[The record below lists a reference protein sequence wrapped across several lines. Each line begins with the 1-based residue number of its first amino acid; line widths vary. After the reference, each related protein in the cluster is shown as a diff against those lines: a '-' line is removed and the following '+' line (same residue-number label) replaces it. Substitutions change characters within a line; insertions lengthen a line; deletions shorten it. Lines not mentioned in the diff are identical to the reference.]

1 MPRVGASNR
10 QSADEEGRGAMPLVT
25 QFAVPSAPFGMVERP
40 RLRER
45 LGSGLAEP
53 VTLVCA
59 PAGSGKTAL
68 VASVAASLREPVAWV
83 SLEPEDDKPH
93 RLWNTV
99 LEAIE
104 RAGAAPQDSA
114 LAALAAPVPESRD
127 AFMPRLVNALA
138 ALPHPLVL
146 VLDDVHVVRS
156 RECVAQLS
164 FLLLHAPDR
173 LRLVLVAR
181 ADPALPLHVLRVSG
195 RMVEVR
201 AADLA
206 FTPEE
211 TDEVLRAHGV
221 GLTEAQLLVL
231 HARTEGWAAGLR
243 LAALTL
249 QGHDDPDRFLA
260 DFAGD
265 DRVVGD
271 YLLAEVLDRQ
281 PPRLRAF
288 CLRTAVVDRVSGSLA
303 DALTGQGHGADTLV
317 ELERTNGFV
326 IGLDGRREWFRYH
339 RLFGRLL
346 RSRAERELA
355 DEVEEL
361 HARAARWLAEHGAAA
376 EALPHAVAAREWDL
390 ALALLAEHWFE
401 LYVRGDGPALRAL
414 VAELPADRL
423 AADAEASA
431 ALTCAALEDGD
442 RAAAAAHRADAEAAA
457 PSLPEP
463 RRRRYLETMALA
475 RLEAARLD
483 GDFRAALAA
492 ADELLAEAAAQ
503 PGPPDHGRQAVVH
516 AMLGDAAQWSHA
528 LERAAHE
535 LGSAV
540 ALARAEGLDF
550 VAVGALSSLGL
561 LDVMSQGPACDT
573 VHAREAIELAERRG
587 WSGIP
592 QTACAHLALAL
603 AAFSDLCPGEAA
615 EHLARASAA
624 AERVRRRGLD
634 FVIAVLAARLEAEAG
649 SPRDGLRHLDTFEAL
664 HRYGEAPDYERPTL
678 AARRAGLLAASGELE
693 AAEAALADVRGEPWL
708 AVGLTDAKL
717 RLAQGEPA
725 DALAI
730 LEVADT
736 QFESHAGMTV
746 ERAVLEAVARDELDE
761 PQRAVA
767 ALEQALELAEATR
780 HRGPF
785 LEAGRRMDAMLRRQ
799 IRQGTAHRA
808 LVGDLLDRLAD
819 RAPAARNAAP
829 LLEPLSRREEAILR
843 YLPTALS
850 NREIAAELFV
860 TTNTVKTH
868 LRSIYRKLDVARRR
882 DAVDR
887 GRELRLLSSGLGR

>member
-401 LYVRGDGPALRAL
+401 L
-414 VAELPADRL
+414 
-423 AADAEASA
+423 
-431 ALTCAALEDGD
+431 
-442 RAAAAAHRADAEAAA
+442 
-457 PSLPEP
+457 
-463 RRRRYLETMALA
+463 
-475 RLEAARLD
+475 
-483 GDFRAALAA
+483 
-492 ADELLAEAAAQ
+492 
-503 PGPPDHGRQAVVH
+503 
-516 AMLGDAAQWSHA
+516 
-528 LERAAHE
+528 
-535 LGSAV
+535 
-540 ALARAEGLDF
+540 
-550 VAVGALSSLGL
+550 
-561 LDVMSQGPACDT
+561 
-573 VHAREAIELAERRG
+573 
-587 WSGIP
+587 
-592 QTACAHLALAL
+592 
-603 AAFSDLCPGEAA
+603 
-615 EHLARASAA
+615 
-624 AERVRRRGLD
+624 
-634 FVIAVLAARLEAEAG
+634 
-649 SPRDGLRHLDTFEAL
+649 
-664 HRYGEAPDYERPTL
+664 
-678 AARRAGLLAASGELE
+678 
-693 AAEAALADVRGEPWL
+693 
-708 AVGLTDAKL
+708 
-717 RLAQGEPA
+717 
-725 DALAI
+725 
-730 LEVADT
+730 
-736 QFESHAGMTV
+736 
-746 ERAVLEAVARDELDE
+746 
-761 PQRAVA
+761 
-767 ALEQALELAEATR
+767 
-780 HRGPF
+780 
-785 LEAGRRMDAMLRRQ
+785 
-799 IRQGTAHRA
+799 
-808 LVGDLLDRLAD
+808 
-819 RAPAARNAAP
+819 
-829 LLEPLSRREEAILR
+829 
-843 YLPTALS
+843 
-850 NREIAAELFV
+850 
-860 TTNTVKTH
+860 
-868 LRSIYRKLDVARRR
+868 
-882 DAVDR
+882 
-887 GRELRLLSSGLGR
+887 